1 MTGIGY
7 RFVTL
12 AGALALAL
20 TLGGCLPGFE
30 KSGAGGAGAEK
41 SATTV
46 ITGDAI
52 ETTPLGPP
60 GAAAGAAGAKT
71 TPATAGAATGA
82 KEAAPAG
89 AAGQPHEAAPQVPA
103 AQEVAPQEVA
113 MPEAAPVD
121 TNPFTAEARLTCE
134 KAGGSWAK
142 TGSGFSSCVWSTKDS
157 GKRCTASSQ
166 CKGQCLARSGTCA
179 PFTPLFGCNEILD
192 DSGRR
197 MTECLQ

>member
-12 AGALALAL
+12 AGAVALAL

-41 SATTV
+41 PATTV

-60 GAAAGAAGAKT
+60 LAAAGAPVAKT

-82 KEAAPAG
+82 KEAAAAG
-89 AAGQPHEAAPQVPA
+89 ATRQPDEVAP
-103 AQEVAPQEVA
+103 QEVATQEVA
-113 MPEAAPVD
+113 MPEAAPVE

-142 TGSGFSSCVWSTKDS
+142 TGSGFNSCVWNTKDS

-166 CKGQCLARSGTCA
+166 CDGQCLARSGTCA